1 MYPSLESDEEDL
13 ANKAKMKRKK
23 NWEDTPWS
31 PKGIRRAHASCWILG
46 RNDYWLLIVSSQPG
60 WCRPSPNRN
69 DPLEKEPELHQWKRV
84 WQQLLLNW
92 PSRWVEREKASL
104 LLQSFNLLKW
114 TVWRN
119 MDRLKKRLLFIWS
132 RSSRSPSKGNTPK
145 SNVLR
150 LLWSSL
156 PLFSRKQPHLRHLLL
171 QSLLQT

>member
-31 PKGIRRAHASCWILG
+31 PKGSRRTCALRWIFS

-69 DPLEKEPELHQWKRV
+69 DQLEKEPELHLWKRV

-92 PSRWVEREKASL
+92 LSRWEERRKVLLLLWSL
-104 LLQSFNLLKW
+104 LNLLKQ
-114 TVWRN
+114 TVTEKHGSTFTKCW
-119 MDRLKKRLLFIWS
+119 
-132 RSSRSPSKGNTPK
+132 
-145 SNVLR
+145 
-150 LLWSSL
+150 
-156 PLFSRKQPHLRHLLL
+156 FSFDPGAAKARQKEIH
-171 QSLLQT
+171 